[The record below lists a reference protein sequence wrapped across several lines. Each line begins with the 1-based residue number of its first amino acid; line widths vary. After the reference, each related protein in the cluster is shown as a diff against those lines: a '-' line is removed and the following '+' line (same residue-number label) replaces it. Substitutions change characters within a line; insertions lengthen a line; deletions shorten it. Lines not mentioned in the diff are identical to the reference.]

1 MVSTIA
7 EIKSAVDE
15 QIRAEGKVRAEKPL
29 VRLWDAEWNIQ
40 HVLGDEYSAQLS
52 WVSNDTG
59 PGQLEL
65 PYESVAAQWI
75 YDYQSRLDNDE
86 GRTIGLT
93 VDYQGCRWSG
103 TLDKFSVDQREDGS
117 VVLVADFMHDY
128 EHLKFYTVT
137 SNPFLPDAFQFPRA
151 WFVSGPITWILRL
164 SLFMAIWREHNPFI
178 TWPDDPMDFSNWAS
192 MGLDTSQWHIVVKPE
207 SFLEALAW

>member
-75 YDYQSRLDNDE
+75 YDYQSPAR
-86 GRTIGLT
+86 
-93 VDYQGCRWSG
+93 Q
-103 TLDKFSVDQREDGS
+103 
-117 VVLVADFMHDY
+117 
-128 EHLKFYTVT
+128 
-137 SNPFLPDAFQFPRA
+137 
-151 WFVSGPITWILRL
+151 
-164 SLFMAIWREHNPFI
+164 
-178 TWPDDPMDFSNWAS
+178 
-192 MGLDTSQWHIVVKPE
+192 
-207 SFLEALAW
+207 